1 MKILIVEDEPSLRE
15 IMVRTLTR
23 EQYIVEQA
31 ADYAAALDKIA
42 AYDYDCILLDIMLPG
57 GSGLRL
63 LEELKRRRSPAA
75 VIIISARDSLDDK
88 IEGLELG
95 ADDYL
100 PKPFHLAELSARIR
114 SVLRR
119 HQRGGYESLDAGNV
133 RLWPDSR
140 RVEVAGRE
148 VELLRKEYD
157 ILHYFMSRP
166 NHTVDKTALA
176 EGVWGD
182 HIDQA
187 DNFDFVYAQMK
198 NLRRKLHDAGAD
210 IEIRAVYGF
219 GYKLVQ
225 PYFTL
230 IDEINDEVDDAL
242 EARAEVIV
250 KRVLAGRELPVPADE
265 GNNGYF
271 LHEVSPQYAAAQ
283 HHERYSDEEI
293 FIPERD
299 DKEPARVLR
308 KLFRDGAGQW
318 RELTVMTPTIEKDD
332 LRESILRWMVCL
344 YLFLLMMIL
353 LVTVIVLYRTMRPLY
368 ALLRWLDGYT
378 VGARNAPLA
387 VETSVTEFRKL
398 NDAARRYAERAES
411 SFERQKQFIGNAS
424 HEMQTPLAV
433 CRNRLEMLVDDAH
446 ALTGEQLGEIA
457 KVQRTL
463 DYLVRLNRS
472 LLLLSKIDNGQF
484 PEAEEVD
491 VNALVRRTAEDM
503 EEIYAYRSMR
513 FALVDEGPLTAR
525 MNPSLAGSVVANL
538 LKNAFVHGDEGG
550 EVTVRVA
557 PRRFTVCNSG
567 AGGPLDAGRIFDRFY
582 QGTKKEGSTGLGLAV
597 VDAVCRLYGLKVSY
611 SYKEGRHCFAVDF
624 PA

>member
-1 MKILIVEDEPSLRE
+1 MLERKKEIGILRAIGASKGNISQVFNAETF
-15 IMVRTLTR
+15 IIGLT
-23 EQYIVEQA
+23 A
-31 ADYAAALDKIA
+31 GLIA
-42 AYDYDCILLDIMLPG
+42 AGGTMACIIPPSIVM
-57 GSGLRL
+57 
-63 LEELKRRRSPAA
+63 
-75 VIIISARDSLDDK
+75 V
-88 IEGLELG
+88 
-95 ADDYL
+95 
-100 PKPFHLAELSARIR
+100 
-114 SVLRR
+114 
-119 HQRGGYESLDAGNV
+119 
-133 RLWPDSR
+133 
-140 RVEVAGRE
+140 
-148 VELLRKEYD
+148 
-157 ILHYFMSRP
+157 
-166 NHTVDKTALA
+166 
-176 EGVWGD
+176 
-182 HIDQA
+182 
-187 DNFDFVYAQMK
+187 VYAQSASVSVGDMFLGGVAPGLLTIIALIALNSFFAVRRQKKENKDPHEYTVNERMK
-198 NLRRKLHDAGAD
+198 IIL
-210 IEIRAVYGF
+210 
-219 GYKLVQ
+219 
-225 PYFTL
+225 
-230 IDEINDEVDDAL
+230 DAL
-242 EARAEVIV
+242 LPLLMPVAILGGVFSGLCTATEAAVV
-250 KRVLAGRELPVPADE
+250 AVVYALFLAVFV
-265 GNNGYF
+265 Y
-271 LHEVSPQYAAAQ
+271 
-283 HHERYSDEEI
+283 
-293 FIPERD
+293 
-299 DKEPARVLR
+299 
-308 KLFRDGAGQW
+308 
-318 RELTVMTPTIEKDD
+318 
-332 LRESILRWMVCL
+332 RESADAVVSTGVIMLIISVASPFGWLMSTQKVPQMFASWLMSITDSKFLILAFI
-344 YLFLLMMIL
+344 FLLLMIL

>member
-1 MKILIVEDEPSLRE
+1 MKLVYR
-15 IMVRTLTR
+15 
-23 EQYIVEQA
+23 
-31 ADYAAALDKIA
+31 
-42 AYDYDCILLDIMLPG
+42 ILLHMSWAL
-57 GSGLRL
+57 SL
-63 LEELKRRRSPAA
+63 LLAA
-75 VIIISARDSLDDK
+75 WA
-88 IEGLELG
+88 
-95 ADDYL
+95 
-100 PKPFHLAELSARIR
+100 
-114 SVLRR
+114 VL
-119 HQRGGYESLDAGNV
+119 
-133 RLWPDSR
+133 
-140 RVEVAGRE
+140 
-148 VELLRKEYD
+148 
-157 ILHYFMSRP
+157 F
-166 NHTVDKTALA
+166 
-176 EGVWGD
+176 
-182 HIDQA
+182 
-187 DNFDFVYAQMK
+187 
-198 NLRRKLHDAGAD
+198 
-210 IEIRAVYGF
+210 
-219 GYKLVQ
+219 
-225 PYFTL
+225 YFTM
-230 IDEINDEVDDAL
+230 IDEINDEVDDSL
-242 EARAEVIV
+242 ENYAEVLV
-250 KRVLAGRELPVPADE
+250 KRNLAGRELPAAFS
-265 GNNGYF
+265 GSNNGYF
-271 LHEVSPQYAAAQ
+271 LHDVSAEYAAARP
-283 HHERYSDEEI
+283 HMVYSDEEI

-308 KLFRDGAGQW
+308 KVFRDGAGQW

-344 YLFLLMMIL
+344 YLFLLLMIL

-491 VNALVRRTAEDM
+491 VNAL
-503 EEIYAYRSMR
+503 YAYRSMR

>member
-1 MKILIVEDEPSLRE
+1 MKLVYR
-15 IMVRTLTR
+15 
-23 EQYIVEQA
+23 
-31 ADYAAALDKIA
+31 
-42 AYDYDCILLDIMLPG
+42 ILLHL
-57 GSGLRL
+57 SWALSL
-63 LEELKRRRSPAA
+63 LLAA
-75 VIIISARDSLDDK
+75 WA
-88 IEGLELG
+88 
-95 ADDYL
+95 
-100 PKPFHLAELSARIR
+100 
-114 SVLRR
+114 VL
-119 HQRGGYESLDAGNV
+119 
-133 RLWPDSR
+133 
-140 RVEVAGRE
+140 
-148 VELLRKEYD
+148 
-157 ILHYFMSRP
+157 F
-166 NHTVDKTALA
+166 
-176 EGVWGD
+176 
-182 HIDQA
+182 
-187 DNFDFVYAQMK
+187 
-198 NLRRKLHDAGAD
+198 
-210 IEIRAVYGF
+210 
-219 GYKLVQ
+219 
-225 PYFTL
+225 YFTL

-308 KLFRDGAGQW
+308 KVFLYASRA
-318 RELTVMTPTIEKDD
+318 VMP
-332 LRESILRWMVCL
+332 
-344 YLFLLMMIL
+344 LLLMIL
-353 LVTVIVLYRTMRPLY
+353 LVSVIVLYRTMRPLY

>member
-1 MKILIVEDEPSLRE
+1 MKLVYR
-15 IMVRTLTR
+15 
-23 EQYIVEQA
+23 
-31 ADYAAALDKIA
+31 
-42 AYDYDCILLDIMLPG
+42 ILLHL
-57 GSGLRL
+57 SWALSL
-63 LEELKRRRSPAA
+63 LLAA
-75 VIIISARDSLDDK
+75 WA
-88 IEGLELG
+88 
-95 ADDYL
+95 
-100 PKPFHLAELSARIR
+100 
-114 SVLRR
+114 VL
-119 HQRGGYESLDAGNV
+119 
-133 RLWPDSR
+133 
-140 RVEVAGRE
+140 
-148 VELLRKEYD
+148 
-157 ILHYFMSRP
+157 F
-166 NHTVDKTALA
+166 
-176 EGVWGD
+176 
-182 HIDQA
+182 
-187 DNFDFVYAQMK
+187 
-198 NLRRKLHDAGAD
+198 
-210 IEIRAVYGF
+210 
-219 GYKLVQ
+219 
-225 PYFTL
+225 YFTL

-308 KLFRDGAGQW
+308 KVFRDGAGQW

-344 YLFLLMMIL
+344 YLFLLLMIL
-353 LVTVIVLYRTMRPLY
+353 LVSVIVLYRTMRPLY

-472 LLLLSKIDNGQF
+472 LLLLSKIENGQF
-484 PEAEEVD
+484 PETEQVD
-491 VNALVRRTAEDM
+491 FNAQVRRMAEDM
-503 EEIYAYRSMR
+503 EEIYAGREMR
-513 FALVDEGPLTAR
+513 FELHEQGHLFVR
-525 MNPSLAGSVVANL
+525 MNPSLAASLVSNL
-538 LKNAFVHGDEGG
+538 LKNAYVHGDRGG
-550 EVTVRVA
+550 TVSVTVA
-557 PRRFTVCNSG
+557 PHELRVCNSG
-567 AGGPLDAGRIFDRFY
+567 GGGALDAEHIFERFY
-582 QGTKKEGSTGLGLAV
+582 QGTKKEGSTGLGLSI
-597 VDAVCRLYGLKVSY
+597 VDAVCRLYGLRVGY
-611 SYKEGRHCFAVDF
+611 SYINRCHCFSVHF
-624 PA
+624 RI

>member
-1 MKILIVEDEPSLRE
+1 MKLVYR
-15 IMVRTLTR
+15 
-23 EQYIVEQA
+23 
-31 ADYAAALDKIA
+31 
-42 AYDYDCILLDIMLPG
+42 ILLHL
-57 GSGLRL
+57 SWALSL
-63 LEELKRRRSPAA
+63 LLAA
-75 VIIISARDSLDDK
+75 WA
-88 IEGLELG
+88 
-95 ADDYL
+95 
-100 PKPFHLAELSARIR
+100 
-114 SVLRR
+114 VL
-119 HQRGGYESLDAGNV
+119 
-133 RLWPDSR
+133 
-140 RVEVAGRE
+140 
-148 VELLRKEYD
+148 
-157 ILHYFMSRP
+157 F
-166 NHTVDKTALA
+166 
-176 EGVWGD
+176 
-182 HIDQA
+182 
-187 DNFDFVYAQMK
+187 
-198 NLRRKLHDAGAD
+198 
-210 IEIRAVYGF
+210 
-219 GYKLVQ
+219 
-225 PYFTL
+225 YFTL

-308 KLFRDGAGQW
+308 KVFRDGAGQW

-344 YLFLLMMIL
+344 YLFLLLMIL

-472 LLLLSKIDNGQF
+472 LLLLSKIENGQF
-484 PEAEEVD
+484 PETEQVD
-491 VNALVRRTAEDM
+491 FNAQVRRMAEDM
-503 EEIYAYRSMR
+503 EEIYAGREMR
-513 FALVDEGPLTAR
+513 FELHEQGHLFVR
-525 MNPSLAGSVVANL
+525 MNPSLAASLVSNL
-538 LKNAFVHGDEGG
+538 LKNAYVHGDRGG
-550 EVTVRVA
+550 TVSVTVA
-557 PRRFTVCNSG
+557 PHELRVCNSG
-567 AGGPLDAGRIFDRFY
+567 GGGALDAEHIFERFY
-582 QGTKKEGSTGLGLAV
+582 QGTKKEGSTGLGLSI
-597 VDAVCRLYGLKVSY
+597 VDAVCRLYGLRVGY
-611 SYKEGRHCFAVDF
+611 SYINRCHCFSVHF
-624 PA
+624 RI